1 MRSNEMDLKTW
12 RRYERILDLYERHP
26 ALYRLR
32 PFLLFLLGLTN
43 VLFFVGWLIAFPA
56 WCFLAVL
63 FVKEWQSTSLP
74 VLLKILFPYLAGG
87 FFLWRSLFVVFRVS
101 RPDGMPLD
109 PERYER
115 LYDEVREVCREL
127 RVPPIRRIYLD
138 ISSNAVVVSR
148 FQWLP
153 MLKQDTLV
161 IGYPLICALD
171 ARSFRILLT
180 RVLLPRKHSSDAML
194 KLLALVWTLPPASWN
209 PYTGEAPQRVIH
221 LSREST
227 VPACFNVQVLPLWK
241 KERRQADDECRNAY
255 GGRAYDAFLTQVQ
268 FHAEHYNQDLALL
281 RNFSGKDV
289 GPHPAAILLD
299 EVRKPVPEAEAKRLL
314 GRMLRHHEPITES
327 IPGFG
332 ERVGTH
338 DPAELLTYLERT
350 SDTAAAKILFSCDGF
365 ETEFDR
371 YLTALIEAAKEA
383 YAEGNGRESGLSRL
397 QNAEKLDE
405 SSGNP
410 DVWTA
415 AAEAAETLE
424 HPDRTKEIL
433 EKAVAKFPGN
443 LSFRGMLLGWH
454 INYAD
459 TAEEEAGAAAEL
471 EHFTEQ
477 DPLLVI
483 EFFGCLY
490 AYAERCGDAE
500 LTKHY
505 LTLKESA
512 TKASKK
518 QLSHQLT
525 ADAVLDPCT
534 DYPELMESIA
544 QALSNPFFAID
555 RVYFATR
562 RYSEHSQM
570 RSYYVFLERKNSVRR
585 FFSGDSIPLESVAEL
600 LKETPF
606 IPVQATKKDLKVL
619 EAKHIPFVALKKK

>member
-1 MRSNEMDLKTW
+1 MQPNEMDLKTW
-12 RRYERILDLYERHP
+12 RRYERILDLFERHP

-32 PFLLFLLGLTN
+32 LILLFLLGLTN

-74 VLLKILFPYLAGG
+74 ELLKILFPYLAGG

-127 RVPPIRRIYLD
+127 RIRPIRRIYLD

-153 MLKQDTLV
+153 MLKQDILV
-161 IGYPLICALD
+161 IGYPLVCALD

-180 RVLLPRKHSSDAML
+180 RVLWPRKNSSDAML
-194 KLLALVWTLPPASWN
+194 RLLALVWTLPPASWN
-209 PYTGEAPQRVIH
+209 PFTGEAPQRVIH

-227 VPACFNVQVLPLWK
+227 VPAWFNVQVFPLWK
-241 KERRQADDECRNAY
+241 KEKRLADDECRDTY

-281 RNFSGKDV
+281 RHFSGRDI
-289 GPHPAAILLD
+289 GPHPAAILFD
-299 EVRKPVPEAEAKRLL
+299 EVRKPIPEAEAKRLL

-332 ERVGTH
+332 ERVGSH

-350 SDTAAAKILFSCDGF
+350 SDAAAKILFSCDGF
-365 ETEFDR
+365 EAEFDR

-383 YAEGNGRESGLSRL
+383 YAEGNLWENGLARL
-397 QNAEKLDE
+397 LKAENLDE
-405 SSGNP
+405 SSDNP
-410 DVWTA
+410 DIWTA
-415 AAEAAETLE
+415 AAAAAESLE
-424 HPDRTKEIL
+424 HPDRTREIL

-459 TAEEEAGAAAEL
+459 TAEEEAAAAAEL
-471 EHFTEQ
+471 ERFTEQ
-477 DPLLVI
+477 DPLLLI
-483 EFFGCLY
+483 EFSGCLV
-490 AYAERCGDAE
+490 AYAERSGDIE

-518 QLSHQLT
+518 KLSQKLT
-525 ADAVLDPCT
+525 ADAILEPCS
-534 DYPELMESIA
+534 DYPELMEGIA
-544 QALSNPFFAID
+544 QALSNPFFGID
-555 RVYFATR
+555 RIFFATR
-562 RYSEHSQM
+562 RYSEHSLM
-570 RSYYVFLERKNSVRR
+570 RSYYVFLERKNSFRR
-585 FFSGDSIPLESVAEL
+585 FFSGDSIPLEGVAEL

-606 IPVQATKKDLKVL
+606 HPVQATKKDLKVL
-619 EAKHIPFVALKKK
+619 EAKHIPFVSLKKK